1 MIRAAAVVVPAN
13 DEAAAIER
21 CVGAAAASLA
31 ACGLDE
37 QRRHLVVV
45 ADACTDATAE
55 LSRRAGALVVE
66 TSYRSVGAA
75 RAVGMRAALECTCGE
90 RPRSVWL
97 ATTDADSTVPRH
109 WLAEHL
115 RYADAGWDAVA
126 GTVTVDDWSM
136 RPPGLATAFAE
147 AYSFS
152 DREHPHVHGANL
164 GVRASAYVDSGGF
177 GALPHAEDHALVTA
191 LHLRGH
197 SIRRPAD
204 LPVATSAR
212 EDARAPGGFADRL
225 TALARA
231 RSE

>member
-1 MIRAAAVVVPAN
+1 MIRAAAVVVPAHE
-13 DEAAAIER
+13 EAATIGR
-21 CVGAAAASLA
+21 CVRAAAASLA
-31 ACGLDE
+31 ACGLSA
-37 QRRHLVVV
+37 QRCHLVVV

-55 LSRRAGALVVE
+55 LSR
-66 TSYRSVGAA
+66 VGAA